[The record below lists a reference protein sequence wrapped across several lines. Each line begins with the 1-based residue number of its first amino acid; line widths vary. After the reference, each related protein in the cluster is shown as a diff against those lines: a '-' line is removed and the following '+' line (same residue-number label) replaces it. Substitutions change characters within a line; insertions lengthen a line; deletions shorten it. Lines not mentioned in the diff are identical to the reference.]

1 MAVQL
6 GTTVRNARLD
16 TVESTI
22 GVSAKLQ
29 LRSGAQPADCA
40 TADSGSLLA
49 ELTLPV
55 DYFNNAA
62 AGAKT
67 KLGTWSGTGA
77 IAGTIG
83 HFRLKDNAAATTH
96 MQGSCGIG
104 SGDLSFDNT
113 SIGVGQAVTVNT
125 FTLSE
130 GNP

>member
-1 MAVQL
+1 MTIQL
-6 GTTVRNARLD
+6 GTTLRNARLD
-16 TVESTI
+16 QVETTI
-22 GVSAKLQ
+22 GTSAVLQ

-40 TADSGSLLA
+40 TADSGTLLA
-49 ELTLPV
+49 SITLPV
-55 DYFNNAA
+55 DWANNAA

-77 IAGTIG
+77 AAGTIG
-83 HFRLKDNAAATTH
+83 HFRLKDSGLAATH

-113 SIGVGQAVTVNT
+113 AITIGQAVTVNT
-125 FTLSE
+125 FTMNE